1 MKYIRFPKYR
11 RFSVPLQ
18 SCNGFAV
25 PEVLCEDGQRAS
37 GNRLFYFIV
46 QMKAKH
52 TSDEAKSLSV
62 SMNAV
67 KTLRQVLTAV
77 TPLAT
82 LEMTPADRTQLC
94 ETVLDFCTEVNGII
108 QGAINMPLE
117 EIEKVEAE
125 AKTNNVFLYLEA
137 TERYIKSRM

>member
-1 MKYIRFPKYR
+1 M
-11 RFSVPLQ
+11 Q

-62 SMNAV
+62 SMNAL
-67 KTLRQVLTAV
+67 KALNQVITAMAE
-77 TPLAT
+77 LST
-82 LEMTPADRTQLC
+82 LEMPTADRKQLN
-94 ETVLDFCTEVNGII
+94 ETVHDFCTEANGII
-108 QGAINMPLE
+108 QGVIS
-117 EIEKVEAE
+117 KYV
-125 AKTNNVFLYLEA
+125 K
-137 TERYIKSRM
+137 R